1 MDGSLLIE
9 PHYFPSIAYLVLLA
23 KYPHV
28 VLEVHEHYP
37 KQTYRNRCY
46 IQGANQVQL
55 LSIPIRK
62 VTGKVLTKDIR
73 MESGMAWRHHHWR
86 TLQSAYGNAPF
97 FDFFASDFH
106 DILYQK
112 NHFLVDLTIP
122 ILTKCLEI
130 VQLLTYPLTYSQSYQ
145 RGPSAGI
152 FDARNVLTPALPPSW
167 PGFFQPV
174 SYPQVFGKDFAP
186 NLSVIDLL
194 FCEGSQANS
203 IIHRSIAYPE

>member
-1 MDGSLLIE
+1 MRKSLLIE
-9 PHYFPSIAYLVLLA
+9 PHYFPSVAYFSLLSA
-23 KYPHV
+23 YPDV

-46 IQGANQVQL
+46 VRGANRLQL
-55 LSIPIRK
+55 LSVPILK
-62 VTGKVLTKDIR
+62 ASGKVATRDIR
-73 MESGMAWRHHHWR
+73 VEGGLAWRHHHWR
-86 TLQSAYGNAPF
+86 TLRSAYGKAPF

-112 NHFLVDLTIP
+112 NHFLVDVTTT

-130 VQLLTYPLTYSQSYQ
+130 LQLSPRCLTHSQSYQ
-145 RGPSAGI
+145 SDPSEGI
-152 FDARNVLTPALPPSW
+152 FDARNVLTATLPPSQ
-167 PGFFQPV
+167 PGFFRPV
-174 SYPQVFGKDFAP
+174 SYTQVFGKDFVP

-203 IIHRSIAYPE
+203 IVRRSIMYPG